1 MGISSDEGPG
11 GATPEYERQ
20 RRVRIQENRAKLDAL
35 GLPAA
40 RQSCMI
46 AGSSSSSKIASSFGS
61 SNADL
66 LSDTDPTWDEPIAH
80 RKGYQAFV
88 TSLDKSSF
96 EGFKKCLELHISGG
110 LSLILC
116 LLCCNDLTKEKQ
128 KGSSKL
134 SKLTNKTKTRGLD
147 ELLDDDFTLK
157 QAIDLSIGERLV
169 DSSETLSGFP
179 QNSET
184 IVASSSLHKKDSI
197 TNYRPSGRQKNKIVK
212 SRIQLT
218 EDEMVAYFF
227 TLDEVGKGYL
237 TLRDLHRLA
246 LAHDFSWTEDEL
258 FSMIQCFD
266 SDGDGKLSLE
276 DFRTIVCRCNI
287 LQDEG
292 RP

>member
-35 GLPAA
+35 GLPGLSASLHRHSPLPSKHQERRERTKKKSA
-40 RQSCMI
+40 QRTGSLEDNDEDYQPSDSDRGRE
-46 AGSSSSSKIASSFGS
+46 AEGTGESSS
-61 SNADL
+61 D
-66 LSDTDPTWDEPIAH
+66 DDECEE
-80 RKGYQAFV
+80 K
-88 TSLDKSSF
+88 
-96 EGFKKCLELHISGG
+96 EKKKRSRR
-110 LSLILC
+110 
-116 LLCCNDLTKEKQ
+116 KEKQ

-212 SRIQLT
+212 KSRIQLT